1 MRSVSLAEALYVNE
15 GTVSP
20 SSLHSA
26 LHSLSHLAHF
36 LSSLPHLPPKGL
48 VRVVHRVRGLMS
60 SSLTSP
66 QLTSLSLSVTVSVAC
81 PNGSQWVPMG
91 LNGPAGPLSACKRSS
106 SLQALSSR
114 SSTLSS
120 CSPSST
126 ALRVFIHPNGPNGPT
141 CPTGPAG
148 TLSTLHSPQNHSSS
162 LQWSL
167 RAL

>member
-20 SSLHSA
+20 SSLHSP

-36 LSSLPHLPPKGL
+36 LSSLPPKSRSSRERADVLFTHLAPTHFTL
-48 VRVVHRVRGLMS
+48 TERQRHR
-60 SSLTSP
+60 
-66 QLTSLSLSVTVSVAC
+66 Q
-81 PNGSQWVPMG
+81 SQWVPMG

-126 ALRVFIHPNGPNGPT
+126 ALRVFIHPNGPNDPT
-141 CPTGPAG
+141 CPTGPAGPAG
-148 TLSTLHSPQNHSSS
+148 TLSTLHSPQDHSSS

>member
-1 MRSVSLAEALYVNE
+1 MKALSHLA
-15 GTVSP
+15 
-20 SSLHSA
+20 HSI
-26 LHSLSHLAHF
+26 LPFIHSHLAHF
-36 LSSLPHLPPKGL
+36 LSSLPHLPPKSRSSRERADVL
-48 VRVVHRVRGLMS
+48 FTHLAPTHFTLTERHRQRRM
-60 SSLTSP
+60 
-66 QLTSLSLSVTVSVAC
+66 
-81 PNGSQWVPMG
+81 SQWVPMG

-126 ALRVFIHPNGPNGPT
+126 TLRVFIHPNGPNGPT

-148 TLSTLHSPQNHSSS
+148 TLSTLHSPQDHSSS

>member
-1 MRSVSLAEALYVNE
+1 MKALSHLA
-15 GTVSP
+15 
-20 SSLHSA
+20 HSI
-26 LHSLSHLAHF
+26 LPFIHSHLAHF
-36 LSSLPHLPPKGL
+36 LPLLFASFASFASSLPPKSRSSRERDVLFTHLAPT
-48 VRVVHRVRGLMS
+48 HFT
-60 SSLTSP
+60 LTER
-66 QLTSLSLSVTVSVAC
+66 QRQ
-81 PNGSQWVPMG
+81 SQWVPMG

-126 ALRVFIHPNGPNGPT
+126 ALRVFIHPNGPNDPT

-148 TLSTLHSPQNHSSS
+148 TLSTLHSPQDHSSS

>member
-36 LSSLPHLPPKGL
+36 LSSLPPKSRSSRERDVLFTHLAPTHFTL
-48 VRVVHRVRGLMS
+48 TERHRQRRM
-60 SSLTSP
+60 
-66 QLTSLSLSVTVSVAC
+66 
-81 PNGSQWVPMG
+81 SQWVPMG

-126 ALRVFIHPNGPNGPT
+126 ALRVFIHPNGPNDPT

-148 TLSTLHSPQNHSSS
+148 TLSTLQSPQDHSSS

>member
-1 MRSVSLAEALYVNE
+1 MKA
-15 GTVSP
+15 
-20 SSLHSA
+20 
-26 LHSLSHLAHF
+26 LSHLAHSILPFIHSLTYLTSF
-36 LSSLPHLPPKGL
+36 LSSLPPKSRSSRERDVLFTHLAPTHFTL
-48 VRVVHRVRGLMS
+48 TERHRHR
-60 SSLTSP
+60 
-66 QLTSLSLSVTVSVAC
+66 Q
-81 PNGSQWVPMG
+81 SQWVPMG

-126 ALRVFIHPNGPNGPT
+126 ALGVFFHPNGPNGPT

-148 TLSTLHSPQNHSSS
+148 TLSTLHSPQDHSSS

-167 RAL
+167 RTL

>member
-36 LSSLPHLPPKGL
+36 LSSLPPKSRSSRERDVLFTHLAPTHFTL
-48 VRVVHRVRGLMS
+48 TERHR
-60 SSLTSP
+60 
-66 QLTSLSLSVTVSVAC
+66 Q
-81 PNGSQWVPMG
+81 SQWVPMG

-126 ALRVFIHPNGPNGPT
+126 ALRVFIHPNGPNDPT

-148 TLSTLHSPQNHSSS
+148 TLSTLQSPQDHSSS